1 MVELQC
7 QIKPLSWEIMR
18 FVTILNLQKAIT
30 TFYIKKSYKT
40 IVILNVENKV
50 EKLFTSNKKNYIV
63 IIIRNIK
70 I

>member
-1 MVELQC
+1 
-7 QIKPLSWEIMR
+7 MR